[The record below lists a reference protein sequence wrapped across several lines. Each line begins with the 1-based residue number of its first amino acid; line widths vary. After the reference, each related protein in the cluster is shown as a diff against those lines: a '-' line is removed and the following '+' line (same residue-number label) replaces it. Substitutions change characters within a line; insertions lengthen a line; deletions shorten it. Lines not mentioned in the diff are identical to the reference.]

1 FQSASS
7 QMRRHAV
14 KLYVR
19 GVRGEGT
26 HHYICYSA
34 RGGGASRG
42 GAHGGGAPCRGARG
56 RGGGDRGSGV
66 RGEGADYIFPSSSSE
81 VHSSEDLESTV
92 ASTIPWDISE
102 NPVTY
107 SLNFKYF
114 FLQSMCI
121 RCRCNFATF
130 FCCNCRVQ
138 FCSDCKELSHGQ
150 FLPHRFLEWNGN
162 LFSTEAAPTR
172 PKMTCCSESTVAGHT
187 FAISLIDEHGEIS
200 ADFALCANCSTDSLL
215 KQGYFPI
222 SKQDPVSFVDIRL
235 LELIDSL
242 MCEGTLSLWK
252 ALRTILLSGT
262 FSRAQLTNFNNLYQS
277 FYRHGTMQRYRQ
289 LILDV
294 TFWPTNCMLCPNS
307 ECTERPT
314 ILAADGIFG
323 LRRKSSAGN
332 KQDVLPSNGVLPA
345 PFVHVPENRS
355 TDASSNQTNDA
366 CSNFHAGDLVRG
378 GRAGLDIHGFFAIS
392 CRHNF
397 IGACAD
403 IRSNGERLA
412 YAEYCL
418 KYYLRNQPAA
428 RNLIFIYDVAC
439 KIGSRLQAIA
449 EDSTSTERITP
460 AVNAFHAY
468 GHQTKCQLRHSVRVV
483 EGCGLTDGEHCER
496 INALLRPYGPQLKEM
511 RLDRRTFFLAYVIRH
526 LNATQLLNTADW
538 LNCRLRLHKK
548 HSDALSTELKELL
561 VSVPQASDVAVLIE
575 LGKQFLSE
583 DRLASNRP
591 ASALE
596 RLRSYA
602 TESQFLLRKMRTAYG
617 QRDCQLIVRRLE
629 KLRIKIRRSIGSLPP
644 TQRAPMKDFLDPE
657 GEVFISCGQSQSGLD
672 CLLRKRIIDASSRS
686 DRLKE
691 EGVMLRQ
698 EVHDLQHRLIQAES
712 QFRDAQGLDAQFRMM
727 FIELLRKVETV
738 QRTLHAPNTFDEYID
753 LAREDQ
759 SSTSSSLGDLEDE
772 EGSESD

>member
-1 FQSASS
+1 MAVALLVEVLVAEEEAIVVVVFVAKSNVRRDIVVMESSPDDSA
-7 QMRRHAV
+7 
-14 KLYVR
+14 L
-19 GVRGEGT
+19 
-26 HHYICYSA
+26 
-34 RGGGASRG
+34 
-42 GAHGGGAPCRGARG
+42 
-56 RGGGDRGSGV
+56 
-66 RGEGADYIFPSSSSE
+66 
-81 VHSSEDLESTV
+81 
-92 ASTIPWDISE
+92 WDI
-102 NPVTY
+102 
-107 SLNFKYF
+107 FKGPANVV
-114 FLQSMCI
+114 
-121 RCRCNFATF
+121 CREF
-130 FCCNCRVQ
+130 
-138 FCSDCKELSHGQ
+138 SGLSHEQ
-150 FLPHRFLEWNGN
+150 KYCLNQ
-162 LFSTEAAPTR
+162 
-172 PKMTCCSESTVAGHT
+172 V
-187 FAISLIDEHGEIS
+187 
-200 ADFALCANCSTDSLL
+200 
-215 KQGYFPI
+215 
-222 SKQDPVSFVDIRL
+222 
-235 LELIDSL
+235 
-242 MCEGTLSLWK
+242 
-252 ALRTILLSGT
+252 
-262 FSRAQLTNFNNLYQS
+262 
-277 FYRHGTMQRYRQ
+277 
-289 LILDV
+289 
-294 TFWPTNCMLCPNS
+294 
-307 ECTERPT
+307 
-314 ILAADGIFG
+314 IF
-323 LRRKSSAGN
+323 
-332 KQDVLPSNGVLPA
+332 
-345 PFVHVPENRS
+345 VPEP
-355 TDASSNQTNDA
+355 
-366 CSNFHAGDLVRG
+366 F
-378 GRAGLDIHGFFAIS
+378 
-392 CRHNF
+392 
-397 IGACAD
+397 
-403 IRSNGERLA
+403 
-412 YAEYCL
+412 
-418 KYYLRNQPAA
+418 
-428 RNLIFIYDVAC
+428 
-439 KIGSRLQAIA
+439 
-449 EDSTSTERITP
+449 
-460 AVNAFHAY
+460 
-468 GHQTKCQLRHSVRVV
+468 QLRHSVRVV

-526 LNATQLLNTADW
+526 LNATQLLNTDW